1 MNNELPNDT
10 TVASLDRRG
19 LLRIG
24 GLTAVS
30 AVVVAACGKTEA
42 GTVGRVGEGGQ
53 TPVLADAI
61 VNDGVL
67 LRTMAGIE
75 TSIAAA
81 YGHILEGGFLSKASA
96 TLPDLGDQSEL
107 VAIFQAHHVVA
118 AETFNALAVEA
129 GAEPWLCGNTRLDD
143 AYITPIFERIEQ
155 GIPATDTT
163 LKIEPSDDPTR
174 DYVSMQIGVR
184 SARQAALIALRI
196 FPGGY
201 VAGVGESVVAE
212 TDATTTT
219 AAEGAAPAA
228 TAIPLPFALPARFG
242 LLSPTTFIG
251 GAGDENGVR
260 LKFNF
265 ETPSLNSLAYPFY
278 SCP

>member
-118 AETFNALAVEA
+118 DETFNALAAEA
-129 GAEPWLCGNTRLDD
+129 GAAPWLCGQTGLDD
-143 AYITPIFERIEQ
+143 AYITPIFERLAQ
-155 GIPATDTT
+155 G
-163 LKIEPSDDPTR
+163 LS
-174 DYVSMQIGVR
+174 
-184 SARQAALIALRI
+184 LIHIRRCR
-196 FPGGY
+196 
-201 VAGVGESVVAE
+201 
-212 TDATTTT
+212 
-219 AAEGAAPAA
+219 
-228 TAIPLPFALPARFG
+228 RFT
-242 LLSPTTFIG
+242 LLST
-251 GAGDENGVR
+251 R
-260 LKFNF
+260 S
-265 ETPSLNSLAYPFY
+265 SL
-278 SCP
+278 